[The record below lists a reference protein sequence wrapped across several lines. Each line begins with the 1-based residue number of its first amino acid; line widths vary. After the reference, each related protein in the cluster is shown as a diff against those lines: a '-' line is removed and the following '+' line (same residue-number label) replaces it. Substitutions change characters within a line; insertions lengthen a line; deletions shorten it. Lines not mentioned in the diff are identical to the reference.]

1 MRRVPLFLLIL
12 LPFTTFASAQTQQ
25 VNPAQSVL
33 LFGAPAGPTAV
44 SDPEIVVARLMTF
57 DRDRDGLV
65 VKSELPERMHNL
77 IAADASGDG
86 ALDRAEI
93 RKLATPLPVHLA
105 AAAATVPGFAGG
117 RVGGGGGY
125 TFGDQVSLSTRSHVE
140 GALDDLKLPAATRD
154 QALGI
159 IRPFMDRLEAD
170 ASAVLL
176 KEVEDLL
183 KPHQFETFKL
193 SIDRQL
199 STREAQIPLVRT
211 QPDGTKFQIFIRR
224 GPDPAQLINT
234 FGLRGE
240 DAKAANAAL
249 DGFKA
254 RIRPGDVDREALLDE
269 LDGVLSR
276 EERENFGAALQ
287 RRPLVK
293 ADAGMAG
300 VVSGFVD
307 LKRRVERQ
315 GIVDGRAIF
324 TMPFPPEKPVLQ
336 P

>member
-1 MRRVPLFLLIL
+1 MRRVPLFLLVL

-25 VNPAQSVL
+25 VNPPQSVL
-33 LFGAPAGPTAV
+33 LFGAPAGPTMV

-65 VKSELPERMHNL
+65 VKSELPERMQNL

-86 ALDRAEI
+86 ALDRAEV
-93 RKLATPLPVHLA
+93 RKLATPLPVHMA

-117 RVGGGGGY
+117 RGGGGY

-183 KPHQFETFKL
+183 KPHQFETFRL

-199 STREAQIPLVRT
+199 SAHEPQTPVVRT
-211 QPDGTKFQIFIRR
+211 QPDGTKFQILIRR
-224 GPDPAQLINT
+224 GPDPAQLINA

-269 LDGVLSR
+269 LDGVLSS

-307 LKRRVERQ
+307 LRRRVERQ
-315 GIVDGRAIF
+315 GIVDGPAVL